1 MSNETKLEKIYTKY
15 KALKEQADKDC
26 KFNRSEIENSFDS
39 TSKKIW
45 WINQKTEWQKVFR
58 EFERQRKEQY
68 KKTYEFYHTEF
79 PIKLNSKEEYQLYIE
94 SDPNYINIYTICLVV
109 KEVIQYID
117 SVLDILKD
125 RAWEV
130 KNFIEYQKFVNGF

>member
-1 MSNETKLEKIYTKY
+1 MSNETKLEKIYLKY
-15 KALKEQADKDC
+15 KSLKEQADKDC
-26 KFNRSEIENSFDS
+26 KFDKSKIDNSFDS

-58 EFERQRKEQY
+58 EFERQRKDQY
-68 KKTYEFYHTEF
+68 KKTYEFYYTEF
-79 PIKLNSKEEYQLYIE
+79 PIKLNTKEEYQLYIE
-94 SDPNYINIYTICLVV
+94 SDPNYTSIYTICLVV

-130 KNFIEYQKFVNGF
+130 KNFIEYQKFVNGL